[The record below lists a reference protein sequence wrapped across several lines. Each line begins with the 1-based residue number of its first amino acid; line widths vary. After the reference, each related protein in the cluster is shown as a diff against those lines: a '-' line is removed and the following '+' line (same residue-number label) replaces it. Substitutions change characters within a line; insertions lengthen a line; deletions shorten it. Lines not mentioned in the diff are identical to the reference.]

1 MPIGVLQYSDLLVR
15 GFKVVDTH
23 FMDCFTLLAKTCC
36 GAHWIALLTKTDCF
50 VKKLGDGF
58 LLSILLN

>member
-23 FMDCFTLLAKTCC
+23 FMDCFALLAKTCC
-36 GAHWIALLTKTDCF
+36 GAHWIVLLTKTDCF
-50 VKKLGDGF
+50 V
-58 LLSILLN
+58 LLKS